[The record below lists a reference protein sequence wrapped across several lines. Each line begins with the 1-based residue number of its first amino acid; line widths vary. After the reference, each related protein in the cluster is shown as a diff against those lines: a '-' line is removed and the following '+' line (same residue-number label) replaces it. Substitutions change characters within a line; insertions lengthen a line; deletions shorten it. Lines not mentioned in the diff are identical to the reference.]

1 MNNNYYSN
9 AKYFL
14 LSLGA
19 GGVVSVKGDSFPLS
33 LNDVMV
39 FMAGV
44 STEPPLGF
52 SHQPNI
58 RFCEGLFPTAN
69 TCANTLHLLLSHSN
83 DDDFM
88 HSMCF
93 GILNSVGYGQ
103 V

>member
-1 MNNNYYSN
+1 MNNYSN
-9 AKYFL
+9 DKYFL

-33 LNDVMV
+33 LNDVVV
-39 FMAGV
+39 FMTGV
-44 STEPPLGF
+44 PTEPPLAF

-69 TCANTLHLLLSHSN
+69 TCANITFTTSHSN

-93 GILNSVGYGQ
+93 S
-103 V
+103 

>member
-1 MNNNYYSN
+1 MNNYSN
-9 AKYFL
+9 EKYFL

-39 FMAGV
+39 FTTGV
-44 STEPPLGF
+44 PIEPPLSF

-58 RFCEGLFPTAN
+58 RFCEGVFPTAN
-69 TCANTLHLLLSHSN
+69 NTLHLPLSHSN
-83 DDDFM
+83 DEDFM
-88 HSMCF
+88 NSMCF
-93 GILNSVGYGQ
+93 GILNYVGYGQ